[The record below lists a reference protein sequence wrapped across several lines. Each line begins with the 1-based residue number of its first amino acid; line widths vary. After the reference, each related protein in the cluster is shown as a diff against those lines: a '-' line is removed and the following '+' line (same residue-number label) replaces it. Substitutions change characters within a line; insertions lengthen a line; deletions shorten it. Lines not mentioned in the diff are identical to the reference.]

1 MRKTFLALLALGI
14 VAAAMLSA
22 HQTTLSAAKTDARV
36 FELRIYATHPG
47 KLDALKK
54 RFRETTS
61 GFFQKHGI
69 EVIAYWTLAKGPD
82 AENTFIY
89 LLAHPSLEAREKNW
103 NAFVN
108 DPEWQKAFKAS
119 QVNGPLVKEENHRFM
134 IPTDFS
140 PLR

>member
-1 MRKTFLALLALGI
+1 MSLALGI
-14 VAAAMLSA
+14 VAAAVLSA
-22 HQTTLSAAKTDARV
+22 HQTTLSAVKTDTRL
-36 FELRIYATHPG
+36 FELRIYTTYPG

-61 GFFQKHGI
+61 GFFKKHGI
-69 EVIAYWTLAKGPD
+69 EVIAYWTLAKGPE

-119 QVNGPLVKEENHRFM
+119 QVNGPLVKEENNRFM